1 MAMKTRFK
9 FLALVLGFSL
19 LAISNVQAAASV
31 TFYHHDA
38 LGSVIATSNQY
49 GDLDLNEEYQPYGE
63 KIYGTEDSSSGNED
77 WYTGKNYSKELDLT
91 YFGARWYDAK
101 QGRFLSIDPAP
112 VVFDQV
118 HSFNRYVYSNN
129 NPYSFV
135 DPNGENAVTA
145 FGGLITETGSFLT
158 GGGFDGAGVLS
169 ALVDGYNGQGEGFA
183 SSAYQDATEIIPVG
197 KIGGFASKAYSGIRG
212 VKGTKSA
219 NRLVIGRGGDLAKP
233 GALKPGEKKLS
244 WPPTGTV
251 KSEWKTNS
259 GLLRQEMGKGK
270 PIRDASP
277 DNNKGMYLN
286 AERNLLKDRGWS
298 FDSKTNYWTP
308 PQ

>member
-1 MAMKTRFK
+1 MAMKIRFK

-63 KIYGTEDSSSGNED
+63 KIYGTEDFSSGNED

-118 HSFNRYVYSNN
+118 HSFNRYHYGNN
-129 NPYSFV
+129 NPYKYV
-135 DPNGENAVTA
+135 DPDGNAPISVESDSDGDGIPNAVDDSGSGSA
-145 FGGLITETGSFLT
+145 IQRIGNLGPRLLNGSDNRFGGGISATKSGTEAVQRAMSRDELQFLRGNGVLRFGRSDRT
-158 GGGFDGAGVLS
+158 FVGDAVNTNANRARQRLALPRKPEVRVTVEVPAGRFSSPTTVKPLDLGNGKILPGGGFERSTTGVVP
-169 ALVDGYNGQGEGFA
+169 ARIIQVDEF
-183 SSAYQDATEIIPVG
+183 
-197 KIGGFASKAYSGIRG
+197 
-212 VKGTKSA
+212 
-219 NRLVIGRGGDLAKP
+219 
-233 GALKPGEKKLS
+233 
-244 WPPTGTV
+244 
-251 KSEWKTNS
+251 
-259 GLLRQEMGKGK
+259 
-270 PIRDASP
+270 
-277 DNNKGMYLN
+277 
-286 AERNLLKDRGWS
+286 
-298 FDSKTNYWTP
+298 
-308 PQ
+308 